1 MPNETRRTLLDPKV
15 LGDPS
20 SWTQRVGGLVYLP
33 ALLRELG
40 ADPVAVLAD
49 AGLAPDAIDHAED
62 TIPYA
67 GFGRLLEL
75 GAARGACPHLGVLA
89 GRLWAVDDLG
99 AVGALMRH
107 SATVGDA
114 LRTLA
119 VHQQVNSGGGLA
131 YLIER
136 PGAAELGY
144 AIYMPRAAGAAQI
157 FDAVLAGGMQFLRE
171 LCGPSFMPS
180 EVLVPH
186 GRPADVSPYRVH
198 FHVVP
203 HFDAEVAALRF
214 SPSWLARPLASA
226 DQRQFQAAMR
236 RIERL
241 RRDDLVP
248 RVMRALRLLM
258 LGGHVSGEDTA
269 RALSMHRRTLNR
281 RLKAQGTTFQTLLDR
296 VRLEAARQLL
306 EGTRLPLDD
315 IAASLGYASVSP
327 FMRSFRRWTG
337 MTPGQWRRGGS
348 EARREA
354 A

>member
-1 MPNETRRTLLDPKV
+1 VPDETRQALLGPTIP
-15 LGDPS
+15 GDPR

-40 ADPVAVLAD
+40 ADPVALLAD
-49 AGLAPDAIDHAED
+49 AGLAPGDLEHPDAM
-62 TIPYA
+62 IPYA
-67 GFGRLLEL
+67 SFGQLLEL
-75 GAARGACPHLGVLA
+75 GAACGSCPHLGVLV
-89 GRLWAVDDLG
+89 GRLYKVDDLG
-99 AVGALMRH
+99 VVGELMQH
-107 SATVGDA
+107 SSTVGDA

-136 PGAAELGY
+136 PTVVELGY
-144 AIYMPRAAGAAQI
+144 AIYLPRVVGGAQI
-157 FDAVLAGGMQFLRE
+157 FDAVLAAGAQFLRE
-171 LCGPSFMPS
+171 LCGPSFALS
-180 EVLVPH
+180 EVLLPH
-186 GRPADVSPYRVH
+186 GRPADLSPYRAQ
-198 FHVVP
+198 FHLVP
-203 HFDAEVAALRF
+203 QFDAEVAALRF
-214 SPSWLARPLASA
+214 SPSWLARPIAGA
-226 DQRQFQAAMR
+226 DSRLHHAAIR
-236 RIERL
+236 RIERM

-269 RALSMHRRTLNR
+269 RMLSMHRRTLNR
-281 RLKAQGTTFQTLLDR
+281 RLKAQGTTFQIVLDR

-337 MTPGQWRRGGS
+337 MTPGQWRRGGTP
-348 EARREA
+348 ARREA